1 MNDEPDDGSRWLDLE
16 LSQSQGQREQFAV
29 LLRLLRTDRG
39 APTSARAGER
49 AASVHLADSLAALE
63 LDVVRGAGQIADVGA
78 GAGFPGLAL
87 AVALPKCEVRL
98 VESRRRACE
107 FLRRACAAAQIENAR
122 VVCARAEA
130 WSAGMANNDAVV
142 ARAVASQP
150 VVLEYAAPL
159 LRVGGALVDWRGRRA
174 PAEERAADVAAA
186 ELGMRRA
193 ELRRVQPFEGA
204 LERHLHTFVKIRAT
218 PGRFPRRPGVARKR
232 PLGA

>member
-1 MNDEPDDGSRWLDLE
+1 MRSTATWRHGSSRCGPGTRISSRAMNDEPDDGSRWLDLE

-98 VESRRRACE
+98 VES
-107 FLRRACAAAQIENAR
+107 
-122 VVCARAEA
+122 
-130 WSAGMANNDAVV
+130 
-142 ARAVASQP
+142 
-150 VVLEYAAPL
+150 
-159 LRVGGALVDWRGRRA
+159 
-174 PAEERAADVAAA
+174 
-186 ELGMRRA
+186 
-193 ELRRVQPFEGA
+193 A